1 MILSPCSA
9 SVTTDEIDPLTTD
22 GIASVP
28 KPLVEVVSKR
38 TVGHSGF
45 RDNSIAHDFGLSE
58 FNARPTNFNFS
69 GCGCSSTVFCSDTDK
84 KTALIHILGQFNSN
98 GNLGS

>member
-1 MILSPCSA
+1 MLSPCLA

-28 KPLVEVVSKR
+28 KPVVEVVSKLIAE
-38 TVGHSGF
+38 HSAF

-69 GCGCSSTVFCSDTDK
+69 GCGCSCIVFCSDIDK
-84 KTALIHILGQFNSN
+84 KTAHIHIVGQCNSN
-98 GNLGS
+98 GNLRS